1 MPAGVVVSSPC
12 WRRNRSIL
20 SACSSD
26 RKPTK
31 SCRLRPNR
39 STDHAMTMSNSR
51 RAASRHSL
59 SNAGRLSRQSRP
71 YSITS
76 SARVRSAGGLR
87 DQLRRKP
94 WPRRSTSWT
103 SITSVAVA
111 ILVNAPTLG
120 GWYLLQGQAV
130 AISRTTGIYAL
141 LFSGLSR
148 RKGERGE
155 IGVTRIE
162 CSRTQ

>member
-1 MPAGVVVSSPC
+1 MMGGQ
-12 WRRNRSIL
+12 
-20 SACSSD
+20 
-26 RKPTK
+26 
-31 SCRLRPNR
+31 LRP
-39 STDHAMTMSNSR
+39 
-51 RAASRHSL
+51 
-59 SNAGRLSRQSRP
+59 
-71 YSITS
+71 
-76 SARVRSAGGLR
+76 
-87 DQLRRKP
+87 RKP

-103 SITSVAVA
+103 SFTSVAGA

-130 AISRTTGIYAL
+130 AISRTTGIYAF

>member
-1 MPAGVVVSSPC
+1 MDDSWFP
-12 WRRNRSIL
+12 
-20 SACSSD
+20 D
-26 RKPTK
+26 RAD
-31 SCRLRPNR
+31 SLLRLRAGR
-39 STDHAMTMSNSR
+39 RTMS
-51 RAASRHSL
+51 AAR
-59 SNAGRLSRQSRP
+59 
-71 YSITS
+71 
-76 SARVRSAGGLR
+76 R

-103 SITSVAVA
+103 SITSVAGA

-148 RKGERGE
+148 RKGGRGE
-155 IGVTRIE
+155 TGVTRIE
-162 CSRTQ
+162 